1 MRLLPRHSP
10 QFTVHR
16 RCMRLLPQPQFTAD
30 IPPTVQGDV
39 DLPGVARACEFY
51 TGAEL
56 AAVCREAALAALRED
71 IQAAACITARHF
83 RAAQTMVKPA
93 LTAEKLAQFA
103 AWGRGSK

>member
-1 MRLLPRHSP
+1 
-10 QFTVHR
+10 
-16 RCMRLLPQPQFTAD
+16 MRLLPQPQFTAD